1 MLGIGLTA
9 RQFTGVHVPD
19 RVVRELRRLSSL
31 WMVLPA
37 LALYLT
43 FVVYPVIQSFAISF
57 YDWNGLGPMQHF
69 VGLENYRRILT
80 VPVWA
85 DRFWPALGH
94 NLFVFAFGVA
104 TLQGGALCFALL
116 LWFRDRRVAG
126 VFRGLYLIPWAVA
139 PAVVA
144 TLGQL
149 ILHPEYGAFNMAL
162 RAIGLGGL
170 ERPWLGDP
178 HLALPAVILL
188 GNWQVLGF
196 NVVIYL
202 AALNAIPREI
212 IEQARIDG
220 AGTARLLY
228 RIVLPLLRTTTITL
242 IGLGVIFSF
251 SYFEFVYLVTG
262 PSAGPFYSTDVL
274 ATFFY
279 RTTFGGNFGAGASF
293 GMGAAIAVLMLLL
306 VVPSSLAVVKLRS
319 RFDVGY

>member
-104 TLQGGALCFALL
+104 TLQG
-116 LWFRDRRVAG
+116 
-126 VFRGLYLIPWAVA
+126 
-139 PAVVA
+139 
-144 TLGQL
+144 
-149 ILHPEYGAFNMAL
+149 E
-162 RAIGLGGL
+162 IG
-170 ERPWLGDP
+170 
-178 HLALPAVILL
+178 
-188 GNWQVLGF
+188 
-196 NVVIYL
+196 
-202 AALNAIPREI
+202 
-212 IEQARIDG
+212 
-220 AGTARLLY
+220 
-228 RIVLPLLRTTTITL
+228 
-242 IGLGVIFSF
+242 
-251 SYFEFVYLVTG
+251 
-262 PSAGPFYSTDVL
+262 
-274 ATFFY
+274 
-279 RTTFGGNFGAGASF
+279 
-293 GMGAAIAVLMLLL
+293 
-306 VVPSSLAVVKLRS
+306 
-319 RFDVGY
+319 